1 MRHRKRRLR
10 LAWAAL
16 FLCAAAYGLVGW
28 LRPEWVLEAEFAR
41 QRWLAGASERSVQVG
56 NHRIRYLVAGHGRT
70 IVLLHGFTG
79 SKENWLPLMRR
90 LAKSYRVIAPDLAGW
105 GESTRL
111 PGADYGPVAQSERL
125 RDLLLEL
132 QGPGLYRPPTLVVG
146 HSMGGQILG
155 LLAARHPDAVN
166 RIALV
171 DAAGVP
177 FKPNAF
183 GRAVLAGRNPF
194 EVKSRTQLKA
204 YLDVVFNDPPWTP
217 WPADRALVKL
227 RAPQAGFEQEVLDRI
242 GRGPEALLLSRRLGR
257 IRAPTLLLWC
267 RDDRVIDASAMEVFR
282 AGIRNQRSVLLDDCG
297 HMPMLRQPD
306 ATAAAF
312 DAFLRQSPRLRATS
326 TLAVETVSGTLLP
339 QAEVSLTPFLRMRPQ
354 TRARVAG

>member
-1 MRHRKRRLR
+1 MRRPKRRLR
-10 LAWAAL
+10 LAWVAL
-16 FLCAAAYGLVGW
+16 FLCAAYGLVGW

-41 QRWLAGASERSVQVG
+41 QRWLAGAVEQSVQVG
-56 NHRIRYLVAGHGRT
+56 DHRIRYLSAGRGRT

-79 SKENWLPLMRR
+79 AKENWLPLMRR

-105 GESTRL
+105 GESTRV

-125 RDLLLEL
+125 RELLVEL

-194 EVKSRTQLKA
+194 EVKSRTQLQA
-204 YLDVVFNDPPWTP
+204 YLDVVFNEPPWTP
-217 WPADRALVKL
+217 WPADRALVRL

-242 GRGPEALLLSRRLGR
+242 GRGPEALLLARRLGQ

-267 RDDRVIDASAMEVFR
+267 RDDRVIDVSAMAVFR

-297 HMPMLRQPD
+297 HMPMMRQPD
-306 ATAAAF
+306 ATAAAL
-312 DAFLRQSPRLRATS
+312 DAFVRRSPRMPATP
-326 TLAVETVSGTLLP
+326 TLALAAVD
-339 QAEVSLTPFLRMRPQ
+339 
-354 TRARVAG
+354 